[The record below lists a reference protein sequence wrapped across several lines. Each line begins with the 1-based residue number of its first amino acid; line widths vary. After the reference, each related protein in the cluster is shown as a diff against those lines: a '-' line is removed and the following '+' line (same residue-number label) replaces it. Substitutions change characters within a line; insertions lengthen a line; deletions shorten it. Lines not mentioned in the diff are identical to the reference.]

1 MKKSKVWL
9 YAVLVLAIY
18 CGTLF
23 SPIYKGGL
31 ASVASLT
38 TENLFFYR
46 MVILVSVLAIIVFSN
61 KKMRGEVKL
70 VLRDKKMF
78 CTLAILGLLRGCELL
93 IWAYSL
99 KGNNTFV
106 VNILSNTSPVFVI
119 LGSYFLFKEKTSL
132 KALPGIAVALAGVVI
147 VGLSG
152 GASGSVPPLTVLMIT
167 IASLIGAIFL
177 LFSRGLREKIGA
189 ITLMFF
195 MFSWCLPV
203 MGAACIISG
212 TTMGPIPAQGWLT
225 IVGIVIFATVMS
237 QMVPAFVVKFIKPA
251 HVSMMNL
258 TGPLMSAVN
267 AYVFLGETCGPSVL
281 LGGGVMLVGLAYY
294 IYMDDRAKKQQALQL
309 AQQEQDAACMLTGE

>member
-46 MVILVSVLAIIVFSN
+46 MVILVSVLAVLVFSN
-61 KKMRGEVKL
+61 QKMRGEVML
-70 VLRDKKMF
+70 VLHDKKMF
-78 CTLAILGLLRGCELL
+78 GTLAVLGLMRAGELL

-99 KGNNTFV
+99 KGNSTFV
-106 VNILSNTSPVFVI
+106 VNILGNTSPVFVI
-119 LGSYFLFKEKTSL
+119 IGSYFIFKEKTSW
-132 KALPGIAVALAGVVI
+132 KALPGIVLAIAGVAV

-167 IASLIGAIFL
+167 TASLIYAIFL
-177 LFSRGLREKIGA
+177 LSSRGVREKIGA
-189 ITLMFF
+189 VTMMFF
-195 MFSWCLPV
+195 IFSWCLPV
-203 MGAACIISG
+203 MGFVCIVSG
-212 TTMGPIPAQGWLT
+212 TTMGPIPAQGWL
-225 IVGIVIFATVMS
+225 VITGVVFFATVMS
-237 QMVPAFVVKFIKPA
+237 QMVPAFVVKFIKPG

-267 AYVFLGETCGPSVL
+267 AYVFLGETCGPGVL
-281 LGGGVMLVGLAYY
+281 LGGGVMLAGLGYY
-294 IYMDDRAKKQQALQL
+294 IYMDGRAKKQLALQL
-309 AQQEQDAACMLTGE
+309 AQ